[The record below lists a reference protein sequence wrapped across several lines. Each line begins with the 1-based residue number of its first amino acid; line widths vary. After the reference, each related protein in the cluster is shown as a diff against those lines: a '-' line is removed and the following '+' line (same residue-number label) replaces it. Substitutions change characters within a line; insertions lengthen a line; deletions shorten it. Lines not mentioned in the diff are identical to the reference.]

1 MTDQNKPEEVKDED
15 LDAAQGGFITFG
27 TETTTLKSTRKRKQ
41 DGFITYGEPVG
52 TLKQPGTN
60 MEVVNEDE

>member
-1 MTDQNKPEEVKDED
+1 MTDQKKPEDLKDDD
-15 LDAAQGGFITFG
+15 LDAAQGGFIAYG
-27 TETTTLKSTRKRKQ
+27 SEGSGLKRKR
-41 DGFITYGEPVG
+41 DGLIAFGEPVG

>member
-1 MTDQNKPEEVKDED
+1 MTDQKKPEELKDDD
-15 LDAAQGGFITFG
+15 LDAAQGGFIAFG
-27 TETTTLKSTRKRKQ
+27 EESTGLKRKRKQ
-41 DGFITYGEPVG
+41 DGFISYGEPVG